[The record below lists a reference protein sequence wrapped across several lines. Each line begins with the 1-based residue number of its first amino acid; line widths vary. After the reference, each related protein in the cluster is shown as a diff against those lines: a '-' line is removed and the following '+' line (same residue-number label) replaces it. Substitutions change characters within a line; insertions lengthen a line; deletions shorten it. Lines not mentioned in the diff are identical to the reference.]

1 MGRGESPVGLVA
13 LAAVG
18 LGVCCG
24 VPLLLAAGA
33 TVTVAGIGI
42 RSWALVLAG
51 VSVAALAFTVSR
63 RRTGEHQR
71 AGQESVDAH

>member
-1 MGRGESPVGLVA
+1 MA

-18 LGVCCG
+18 LGACCG
-24 VPLLLAAGA
+24 IPLLLAAGA

-51 VSVAALAFTVSR
+51 ISVAALAVTLNR
-63 RRTGEHQR
+63 RRHRGGQR
-71 AGQESVDAH
+71 VGQESVDAH